1 MAHSLSFPDSLRD
14 GPTVG
19 DLGEFEVIRVITEQA
34 GSSLNGDDAAVLRH
48 ASPNSRAVVTTDML
62 VAGRHFQ
69 LDWSTP
75 EQIGQKA
82 IVQNFADI
90 EAMGAR
96 PVAALLAISAPT
108 HTPVEF
114 VRGLARGM
122 NQRLEEYSAELVGGD
137 ITSGDSLVISV
148 TAIGQLGGSLPEM
161 TLGRARPGQ
170 TLVAH
175 GKIGYSA
182 AGLALLQHFGPDNVP
197 EHLRPLVD
205 AHCAPVLTPG
215 RGMVARA
222 AGATAMTDN
231 SDGLIVDLN
240 QMAMK
245 SGVRIDVDSSSIS
258 PDELLSEAA
267 SVLGTDAWRW
277 ILSGGEDHTLLSTT
291 FGDAPSGFRTIGQVT
306 KTRHEDLVTVDKKTP
321 AFSDGWRSF

>member
-1 MAHSLSFPDSLRD
+1 MPAPIFPASMQD

-19 DLGEFEVIRVITEQA
+19 ELGEFEVIRVITEQA
-34 GSSLNGDDAAVLRH
+34 SSSLNGDDAAVLRH
-48 ASPNSRAVVTTDML
+48 ATPNSRAVVATDML
-62 VAGRHFQ
+62 VSGRHFR

-75 EQIGQKA
+75 AEIGEKA
-82 IVQNFADI
+82 ILQNFADI

-114 VRGLARGM
+114 IRGLASGIGE
-122 NQRLEEYSAELVGGD
+122 RLGEYSAELVGGD
-137 ITSGDSLVISV
+137 VASGDSLVISV
-148 TAIGQLGGSLPEM
+148 TAIGALGGSLPEL

-175 GKIGYSA
+175 GRIGYSA
-182 AGLALLQHFGPDNVP
+182 AGLALLEHFGRAGVP
-197 EHLRPLVD
+197 EHFKPLID
-205 AHCAPVLTPG
+205 AHCSPRLTPG

-231 SDGLIVDLN
+231 SDGLIVDLSH
-240 QMAMK
+240 MAKK
-245 SGVRIDVDSSSIS
+245 SGVRIDVDSAAIA
-258 PDELLSEAA
+258 PDSLLSLAGEE
-267 SVLGTDAWRW
+267 LGCDPWEW

-291 FGDAPSGFRTIGQVT
+291 FGDAPSGFRVIGRVT
-306 KTRHEDLVTVDKKTP
+306 KSRPDDLVTVDKKTP
-321 AFSDGWRSF
+321 AYSAGWKSF